1 MRILV
6 TRPSEDATRLAVR
19 LAAMDVEAIAA
30 PLLDIRNLA
39 GAALDLSGIQA
50 ILFTSA
56 NGVRA
61 FTARSNVRDLP
72 ALCVGDA
79 TAREAKD
86 DGFVTVKSATGDVAA
101 LADLAKAACV
111 PEGGALLHPAG
122 SKVAGDLAG
131 RLQAEGFSYRREVM
145 YEAVKT
151 DVLPIEAQQ
160 VLTAGEVDGVLFYSP
175 RTGAAF
181 AKLVRDANLQGAL
194 GTVTAYCLSDAVED
208 KIKDLAWA
216 SIKVAKTPDQESLL
230 ALIV

>member
-6 TRPSEDATRLAVR
+6 TRPSEDATRLAAR
-19 LAAMDVEAIAA
+19 LAAMGVEAIAA
-30 PLLDIRNLA
+30 PLLDIRNIA
-39 GAALDLSGIQA
+39 GPALDLSGVQA

-61 FTARSNVRDLP
+61 FIQRSEARTIP

-79 TAREAKD
+79 TAREAKAA
-86 DGFVTVKSATGDVAA
+86 GFENIKSATGDVAA
-101 LADLAKAACV
+101 LADLAKVECV

-131 RLQAEGFSYRREVM
+131 RLQAVGFSYRREVM

-151 DVLPIEAQQ
+151 DVLPIEAHQA
-160 VLTAGEVDGVLFYSP
+160 LTAGKVDGVLLYSP

-181 AKLVRDANLQGAL
+181 AQLVRGAGLEGAL
-194 GTVTAYCLSDAVED
+194 GNITAYCLSDAVED
-208 KIKDLAWA
+208 KIKDLEWA
-216 SIKVAKTPDQESLL
+216 SIKVAKTPDQETLL

>member
-6 TRPSEDATRLAVR
+6 TRPSEDATRLSVR
-19 LAAMDVEAIAA
+19 LAAMGVEAIAA
-30 PLLDIRNLA
+30 PLLDIRNIA
-39 GAALDLSGIQA
+39 GVALDLSGVQA

-61 FTARSNVRDLP
+61 FSARSDERTIP

-86 DGFVTVKSATGDVAA
+86 EGFVAVKSATGDVAA
-101 LADLAKAACV
+101 LADLVKAECV
-111 PEGGALLHPAG
+111 LTGGALLHPAG

-131 RLQAEGFSYRREVM
+131 RLQAGGFTYQREVL

-151 DVLPIEAQQ
+151 DALPVEAHQA
-160 VLTAGEVDGVLFYSP
+160 LTAGEVDGVLFYSP

-181 AKLVRDANLQGAL
+181 AKLVRDADLEGSL
-194 GTVTAYCLSDAVED
+194 GSVTAYCLSDGVKD
-208 KIKDLAWA
+208 KIKDLEWA
-216 SIKVAKTPDQESLL
+216 AIKVAKTPDQETLL

>member
-19 LAAMDVEAIAA
+19 LAAMGVEAIAA
-30 PLLDIRNLA
+30 PLLDIRNID
-39 GAALDLSGIQA
+39 GAALDLRGVQA

-61 FTARSNVRDLP
+61 FIARSEERTIP

-86 DGFVTVKSATGDVAA
+86 EGFVTVKSATGDVAA
-101 LADLAKAACV
+101 LADLVKAACD
-111 PEGGALLHPAG
+111 PKGGALLHPAG

-131 RLQAEGFSYRREVM
+131 RLQAQGFSYRREVM

-151 DVLPIEAQQ
+151 DALPVEAHQA
-160 VLTAGEVDGVLFYSP
+160 LTAGKVDGVLFYSP

-181 AKLVRDANLQGAL
+181 AKLVRGAGLEGAL
-194 GTVTAYCLSDAVED
+194 GNVTAYCLSDAVKD
-208 KIKDLAWA
+208 KIKDLEWA
-216 SIKVAKTPDQESLL
+216 AIKVAKTPDQKTLL